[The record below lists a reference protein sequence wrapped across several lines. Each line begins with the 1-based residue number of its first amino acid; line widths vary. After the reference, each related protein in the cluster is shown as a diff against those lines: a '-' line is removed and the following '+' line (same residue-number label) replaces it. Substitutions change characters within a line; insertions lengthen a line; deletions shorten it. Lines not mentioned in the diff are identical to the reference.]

1 VFPVLQGSAD
11 TLDRQ
16 CGKLYCLTIAY
27 FLRNTP
33 AKIIKIQPCIQELQI
48 KMLGILF
55 YETQSVSLPVDFG
68 RHVVGKTLINVCHC
82 DIV

>member
-1 VFPVLQGSAD
+1 
-11 TLDRQ
+11 
-16 CGKLYCLTIAY
+16 
-27 FLRNTP
+27 
-33 AKIIKIQPCIQELQI
+33 
-48 KMLGILF
+48 MLGILF